1 MMLTQLNLGEISVDV
16 VFKDI
21 KNVHLSVYPPT
32 GRVRISAPE
41 RMKLDTVRIFAISK
55 LDWIK
60 RQQTKLQG
68 QERETPREYLERE
81 SHYLW
86 GRRYLLRVVEMDAVP
101 GVELAPRTM
110 ILRVRPQANEEKKE
124 AIVAQFYREQI
135 RAVVPSLIAKWTAF
149 MDVKVERLY
158 VQQMKTKWGSCN
170 PRARAIRLNTELAK
184 KPKHCLEYILVHE
197 LVHFFEPHH
206 GDRFVSF
213 MDKFMPQ
220 WRQYREEL
228 NRLPLSYERWSY

>member
-1 MMLTQLNLGEISVDV
+1 MLKQLNLGGISVDV

-41 RMKLDTVRIFAISK
+41 RMKLDAIRIFAISK
-55 LDWIK
+55 LEWIK

-81 SHYLW
+81 SHYVW
-86 GRRYLLRVVEMDAVP
+86 GKRYLLQVLETDAAPSVH
-101 GVELAPRTM
+101 LAPRTM
-110 ILRVRPQANEEKKE
+110 LLRARPRTKEEKKE

-135 RAVVPSLIAKWTAF
+135 KAAVPSLIAKWTPV
-149 MDVKVERLY
+149 MGVTVDRLY
-158 VQQMKTKWGSCN
+158 VQKMKTKWGSCN

-197 LVHFFEPHH
+197 LVHFFEPRH
-206 GDRFVSF
+206 GDRFVSL

-220 WRQYREEL
+220 WRLHKNEL
-228 NRLPLSYERWSY
+228 NSHPLAHEHWEC

>member
-1 MMLTQLNLGEISVDV
+1 MLAQLNLGEISVDV

-41 RMKLDTVRIFAISK
+41 RMKLDAIRIFAISK

-60 RQQTKLQG
+60 CQQTKLQG

-86 GRRYLLRVVEMDAVP
+86 GRRYLLRVVEMDAEP
-101 GVELAPRTM
+101 GVELASRTM
-110 ILRVRPQANEEKKE
+110 ILKVRPQANEEKKE

-135 RAVVPSLIAKWTAF
+135 RAAVPSLIAKWTAL
-149 MDVKVERLY
+149 MRVTVERLY

-170 PRARAIRLNTELAK
+170 PRARTIRLNTELAK

-206 GDRFVSF
+206 GDRFKALI
-213 MDKFMPQ
+213 DKLMPQ
-220 WRQYREEL
+220 WRNHREEL
-228 NRLPLSYERWSY
+228 NRYPLSHESWSY

>member
-1 MMLTQLNLGEISVDV
+1 MAAQLILGGIPVDV
-16 VFKDI
+16 VFKNI

-41 RMKLDTVRIFAISK
+41 RMKLDTIRVFAISK

-60 RQQTKLQG
+60 RQQVKLQG

-86 GRRYLLRVVEMDAVP
+86 GKRYLLQILETDAAPEVQ
-101 GVELAPRTM
+101 LAHHSM
-110 ILRVRPQANEEKKE
+110 LLRVRPGTSEDKKQ

-135 RAVVPSLIAKWTAF
+135 RAAIPSLIARWTPIMGVA
-149 MDVKVERLY
+149 VNKLY
-158 VQQMKTKWGSCN
+158 VQQMKTMWGSCN

-184 KPKHCLEYILVHE
+184 KPRHCLEYILVHE
-197 LVHFFEPHH
+197 LVHFVEPHH
-206 GDRFVSF
+206 GDRFVSL
-213 MDKFMPQ
+213 MDKFIPQ
-220 WRQYREEL
+220 WRHHREQL
-228 NRLPLSYERWSY
+228 NRAPLSHENWHY

>member
-1 MMLTQLNLGEISVDV
+1 MLAQLNLGEISVDV

-41 RMKLDTVRIFAISK
+41 RMKLDTIRIFAISK

-60 RQQTKLQG
+60 RQQTKFQG

-86 GRRYLLRVVEMDAVP
+86 GRRYLLRVIEVNVAP
-101 GVELAPRTM
+101 GVELGPRTM
-110 ILRVRPQANEEKKE
+110 ILRVRPHSSDAKKA
-124 AIVAQFYREQI
+124 AIVAEFHREQI
-135 RAVVPSLIAKWTAF
+135 RTAVSPLVEKWTALIGITIGQ
-149 MDVKVERLY
+149 LY

-170 PRARAIRLNTELAK
+170 PLSRAIRLNTQLAK
-184 KPKHCLEYILVHE
+184 KPKDCLEYILVHE

-213 MDKFMPQ
+213 MDRFMPL
-220 WRQYREEL
+220 WRQHRQEL
-228 NRLPLSYERWSY
+228 NRHPLSHENWSY

>member
-1 MMLTQLNLGEISVDV
+1 MLAQLNLGEISVDV

-21 KNVHLSVYPPT
+21 KNIHLSVYPPT

-41 RMKLDTVRIFAISK
+41 RMKLDTIRIFAISK

-60 RQQTKLQG
+60 RQQTKLRG
-68 QERETPREYLERE
+68 QERETPREYLDRE

-86 GRRYLLRVVEMDAVP
+86 GRRYLLRVVEVDAAA

-110 ILRVRPQANEEKKE
+110 ILKVRPQANEAKK
-124 AIVAQFYREQI
+124 AVIVAEFYREQI
-135 RAVVPSLIAKWTAF
+135 RAAVPSLVAKWTAL
-149 MDVKVERLY
+149 MGVTLHRLY
-158 VQQMKTKWGSCN
+158 VRQMKTKWGSCN
-170 PRARAIRLNTELAK
+170 PRSRAIRLNTELAK

-197 LVHFFEPHH
+197 LVHFLEPRH

-220 WRQYREEL
+220 WRHYREEL
-228 NRLPLSYERWSY
+228 NRYPLGHESWKY

>member
-124 AIVAQFYREQI
+124 AIVAQFYREQV
-135 RAVVPSLIAKWTAF
+135 REAVPSLVAKWTAL
-149 MDVKVERLY
+149 MAVRVERLY

-197 LVHFFEPHH
+197 LVHLFESHH

-220 WRQYREEL
+220 WRQHRDEL
-228 NRLPLSYERWSY
+228 NQHPLRHESWSY

>member
-1 MMLTQLNLGEISVDV
+1 MLAQLNLGEISVDV

-41 RMKLDTVRIFAISK
+41 RMKLDAVRIFAISK

-60 RQQTKLQG
+60 RQQSKLQG

-86 GRRYLLRVVEMDAVP
+86 GSRYLLRVLEQDTAP
-101 GVELAPRTM
+101 GVELAPSTM
-110 ILRVRPQANEEKKE
+110 ILRVRPETTEEKKK
-124 AIVAQFYREQI
+124 AIVAQFCREQI
-135 RAVVPSLIAKWTAF
+135 RAAVPPLIAKWTAL
-149 MDVKVERLY
+149 MGVTVERLY
-158 VQQMKTKWGSCN
+158 VQHMKTKWGSCN
-170 PRARAIRLNTELAK
+170 PRARAIRINTELAK
-184 KPKHCLEYILVHE
+184 KPKHCLEYVLVHE

-213 MDKFMPQ
+213 MDKFLPQ
-220 WRQYREEL
+220 WRQHREEL
-228 NRLPLSYERWSY
+228 NRHPLSHESWTY

>member
-1 MMLTQLNLGEISVDV
+1 MLAQINIGKISVDV

-41 RMKLDTVRIFAISK
+41 RMKLDTIRIFAISK

-60 RQQTKLQG
+60 RQQIKLQG
-68 QERETPREYLERE
+68 QERETPREFIERE

-86 GRRYLLRVVEMDAVP
+86 GRRYLLRVIEARAVP
-101 GVELAPRTM
+101 GVELASRTM
-110 ILRVRPQANEEKKE
+110 ILRVRPQANDDQKE

-135 RAVVPSLIAKWTAF
+135 RATVPSLIAKWTAV
-149 MDVKVERLY
+149 MGVTVERLY

-170 PRARAIRLNTELAK
+170 PRARAIRLNTDLAK

-197 LVHFFEPHH
+197 LVHLFEPRH
-206 GDRFVSF
+206 GDRFRSS
-213 MDKFMPQ
+213 MDKIMPQ
-220 WRQYREEL
+220 WRNHREEL
-228 NRLPLSYERWSY
+228 NRHPLSHESWSY

>member
-1 MMLTQLNLGEISVDV
+1 MIEQLNLGEISVDV
-16 VFKDI
+16 VFKNI

-41 RMKLDTVRIFAISK
+41 RMKLDAIRIFAISK

-86 GRRYLLRVVEMDAVP
+86 GRRYLLRVAEVDAAP

-110 ILRVRPQANEEKKE
+110 ILRVRPRTNEKKRE

-135 RAVVPSLIAKWTAF
+135 RAAVPSLVGKWTA
-149 MDVKVERLY
+149 
-158 VQQMKTKWGSCN
+158 
-170 PRARAIRLNTELAK
+170 
-184 KPKHCLEYILVHE
+184 
-197 LVHFFEPHH
+197 
-206 GDRFVSF
+206 
-213 MDKFMPQ
+213 
-220 WRQYREEL
+220 
-228 NRLPLSYERWSY
+228 

>member
-1 MMLTQLNLGEISVDV
+1 MLAQLDLGDISVDV

-21 KNVHLSVYPPT
+21 KNLHLSVYPPT

-41 RMKLDTVRIFAISK
+41 RMKLDTIRIFAISK

-86 GRRYLLRVVEMDAVP
+86 GRRYLLRVLEMDAAS

-110 ILRVRPQANEEKKE
+110 ILRVRPRTNEEKRK

-135 RAVVPSLIAKWTAF
+135 RAAVPSLIAKWT
-149 MDVKVERLY
+149 MLMGVTVERLY

-197 LVHFFEPHH
+197 LVHLFEPRH
-206 GDRFVSF
+206 GDRFVSS

-220 WRQYREEL
+220 WRQHREEL
-228 NRLPLSYERWSY
+228 NRHPLSHESWSY

>member
-1 MMLTQLNLGEISVDV
+1 MLTQLNLGEISVDV

-41 RMKLDTVRIFAISK
+41 RMKLDTIRIFAISK

-86 GRRYLLRVVEMDAVP
+86 GRRYLLRVVEMDVVP

-135 RAVVPSLIAKWTAF
+135 RAAVPSLIAKWTAL
-149 MDVKVERLY
+149 MGVTVERLY
-158 VQQMKTKWGSCN
+158 VQQMKTMWGSCN

-220 WRQYREEL
+220 WRQHREEL
-228 NRLPLSYERWSY
+228 NWHPLSHESWSY

>member
-1 MMLTQLNLGEISVDV
+1 MTAQINLGGISVDV

-41 RMKLDTVRIFAISK
+41 QMKIDAIRIFAISK

-60 RQQTKLQG
+60 RQQVKLQA
-68 QERETPREYLERE
+68 QERETPREYLDRE

-86 GRRYLLRVVEMDAVP
+86 GKRYLLQLVETDTTP
-101 GVELAPRTM
+101 GVHLDHNR
-110 ILRVRPQANEEKKE
+110 ILLRVYPLTTEEKKQ
-124 AIVAQFYREQI
+124 AIVAQFYRDQI
-135 RAVVPSLIAKWTAF
+135 KAMVPSLVTKWESV
-149 MDVKVERLY
+149 MGVKVDRFY

-170 PRARAIRLNTELAK
+170 PRARTIRLNTELAK

-197 LVHFFEPHH
+197 LVHLFEPHH
-206 GDRFVSF
+206 GERFVNF
-213 MDKFMPQ
+213 MDRFMPQ
-220 WRQYREEL
+220 WRHYKDEL
-228 NRLPLSYERWSY
+228 NRHPLAHAQWQY

>member
-110 ILRVRPQANEEKKE
+110 ILRVRPRANEEKKE
-124 AIVAQFYREQI
+124 SIVAQFYREQI
-135 RAVVPSLIAKWTAF
+135 RAAVPSLIAKWTAL
-149 MDVKVERLY
+149 MGVTVERLY

-197 LVHFFEPHH
+197 LVHFFESHH

-220 WRQYREEL
+220 WRQHRDEL
-228 NRLPLSYERWSY
+228 NQHPLRHESWSY